1 MFNRYEHKKDSANQI
16 SGLKTKK
23 PSFFRSWIS
32 FRFIVTYLSC
42 FNTVSNSIIDKWE
55 QAILKFLSC
64 FWLVGIFSS
73 VDILGVIF
81 NALKT
86 EKTKMEEK
94 KKVEEQD
101 VIRLVKEKEQINNE
115 IWTLKQELET
125 ARKANEESCLRIENE
140 GNKTQQELEERLKEV
155 MHLLTES
162 RSRVKELEAYSES
175 KDERLNKKETIYQR
189 FTDFQIGALRVWFC
203 HITFFRYIAIF
214 NVRSFLK
221 FKKMVQE
228 LKIASQTI
236 KQDTLKIQKSYS
248 DEFLHLGG

>member
-1 MFNRYEHKKDSANQI
+1 M
-16 SGLKTKK
+16 
-23 PSFFRSWIS
+23 
-32 FRFIVTYLSC
+32 
-42 FNTVSNSIIDKWE
+42 
-55 QAILKFLSC
+55 
-64 FWLVGIFSS
+64 VGIFSS

-101 VIRLVKEKEQINNE
+101 VIRLVKEKEIRLVKEKEKEQINNE

-125 ARKANEESCLRIENE
+125 ARKANEESCLQIENE

-162 RSRVKELEAYSES
+162 RSRVKELEAYLES

-189 FTDFQIGALRVWFC
+189 FTDFQLGALRVWFC
-203 HITFFRYIAIF
+203 HITFFCYIAIF